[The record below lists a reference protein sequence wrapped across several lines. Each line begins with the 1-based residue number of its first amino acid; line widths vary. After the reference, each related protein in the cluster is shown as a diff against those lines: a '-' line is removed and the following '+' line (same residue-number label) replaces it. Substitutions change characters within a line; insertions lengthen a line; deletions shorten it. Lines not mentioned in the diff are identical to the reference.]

1 MLSLYG
7 FLSVAVQLA
16 FYPRLQRRFG
26 TIRCLRGAL
35 PGYFIVAGAAP
46 AITKMAQA
54 GVTSNVLYAL
64 VASLVLVKAMANTA
78 FASTS
83 ILVNAS

>member
-7 FLSVAVQLA
+7 FLSVSVQLA
-16 FYPRLQRRFG
+16 FYPPLHRRFG
-26 TIRCLRGAL
+26 TVRCLQGAL
-35 PGYFIVAGAAP
+35 PGYLVVAAAAP
-46 AITKMAQA
+46 AITKMAQT
-54 GVTSNVLYAL
+54 GTSSNVIYAL
-64 VASLVLVKAMANTA
+64 VASLVLIKAAANTA